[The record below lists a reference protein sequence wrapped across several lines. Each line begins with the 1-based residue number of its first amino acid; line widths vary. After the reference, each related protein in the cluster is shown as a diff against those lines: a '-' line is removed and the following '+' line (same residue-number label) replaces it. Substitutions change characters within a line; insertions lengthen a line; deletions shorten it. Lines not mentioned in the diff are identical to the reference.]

1 MEVLKSSKLQ
11 LKSPY
16 LDLKKYIII
25 YFFLDNYKNYC
36 IK

>member
-11 LKSPY
+11 LKSRY

-25 YFFLDNYKNYC
+25 YFLLDFYKS
-36 IK
+36 